1 MVLHFSPVS
10 PKEMKWSELYPD
22 FINSENSNKKV
33 QFADVGCG
41 YGGLLG
47 IKQND
52 YGSLLKQKLT
62 LSWQCL
68 SRVCSPTP

>member
-52 YGSLLKQKLT
+52 YGSLL
-62 LSWQCL
+62 
-68 SRVCSPTP
+68 